1 MKKRLAALLMM
12 MSATPVIADQ
22 GCVVL
27 LHGLAR
33 TDASMLVMEA
43 ALSRAG
49 YRVENVDYPST
60 SADVA
65 TLARDHVGP
74 ALDRCG
80 PGAHVVTHSMG
91 GILLREW
98 LAQRPEAAAGI
109 ARVVMLAPPNAGSEI
124 VDRFGGWKTFRWM
137 NGPAGLELGTGPD
150 SAPNRLG
157 PVPVETGVIAGS
169 RSLNP
174 LTSAYIDGPDDG
186 KVAVANTAVEGMA
199 AQIVLPVSHTYM
211 MNNPLVIA
219 QVLAFLGTGTFE
231 EGLTFR
237 IAARRLLKKD

>member
-1 MKKRLAALLMM
+1 MMLSANPVAAER
-12 MSATPVIADQ
+12 

-33 TDASMLVMEA
+33 TNASMLVMEA

-49 YRVENVDYPST
+49 YRVENVGYPST

-74 ALDRCG
+74 ALARCG
-80 PGAHVVTHSMG
+80 AGANVVTHSMG
-91 GILLREW
+91 GILLRDW
-98 LAQRPEAAAGI
+98 LAQQPQAAAGI
-109 ARVVMLAPPNAGSEI
+109 GRVVMLAPPNAGSEI
-124 VDRFGGWKTFRWM
+124 VDRFGGYRAFRWL
-137 NGPAGLELGTGPD
+137 NGPAGIELGTAAD

-174 LTSAYIDGPDDG
+174 LTSAFIDGPDDG

-219 QVLAFLGTGTFE
+219 QVLSFLGSGQFE

-237 IAARRLLKKD
+237 MAARRLLNRE